1 MSSGVVVASQR
12 LGEENQLTGQAYHN
26 LGLAHAKRK
35 CATVLVPMQCYA
47 ASEA

>member
-35 CATVLVPMQCYA
+35 YATVLASMQCYA
-47 ASEA
+47 A